1 MKDSFSSKSNS
12 INNEDYSF
20 LSEFSKIHNK
30 NKGKQ
35 VKKGKKGEISSKLD
49 KSQASISNKETDY
62 QTNLVKEDEKTKSAN
77 TFNAYSKVN
86 PAYNKQVNS
95 DREKLFFCN
104 NINMKVSNNQFLDY
118 VNSVSYMTFMNGSAN
133 NTNTYR
139 NIGGNVGN
147 VSNVSNINQ
156 IQFNN
161 FNFHNK
167 SSVNYSSNQHSQSKS
182 TLPSSYIQSFNFIFN
197 DKSQLLNLIYTNPNA
212 LLDYLTTIKSSSS
225 LLRTYITTSIL
236 YMKEILNLPNTHG
249 LIYMESILHLS
260 DSSLRLIFLKSLY
273 KNSLFLSKS
282 TLKMV
287 IYIINNCNDINE
299 QSEVV
304 LLIKSDFLQ
313 IGSTQIGSEII
324 KKIIFSFHSHANYH
338 IYSKIYE
345 NFDVLSNGKVSINI
359 VNSFILSYKNESS
372 SCKISFL
379 QSVKGKIIDL
389 INKNPGFK
397 VVLSLLREWSLVEN
411 EILFKILK
419 ENFVLFATGT
429 NSSRVIL
436 FSVKINVSISISIY
450 TYTVY
455 IMYITN
461 KPPRQF

>member
-1 MKDSFSSKSNS
+1 MKDSFSIKSNS
-12 INNEDYSF
+12 INNEDFSF

-35 VKKGKKGEISSKLD
+35 GKKSKKVEIASKLNN
-49 KSQASISNKETDY
+49 SHESLSNKETDY
-62 QTNLVKEDEKTKSAN
+62 KTKLVKEDEKTKSAN
-77 TFNAYSKVN
+77 TFNSYSLIN
-86 PAYNKQVNS
+86 LAYNNQKVNS
-95 DREKLFFCN
+95 DKEKLFFCN
-104 NINMKVSNNQFLDY
+104 NNMKVRNNHY
-118 VNSVSYMTFMNGSAN
+118 VNSVSYIVNGNGNGNGN
-133 NTNTYR
+133 NINTYR
-139 NIGGNVGN
+139 NIGGNIGN
-147 VSNVSNINQ
+147 LSNINQ

-167 SSVNYSSNQHSQSKS
+167 SSVNYSSNQQKHSF
-182 TLPSSYIQSFNFIFN
+182 IQSINFIFS
-197 DKSQLLNLIYTNPNA
+197 DKNQLLNFIYTNPNGVI
-212 LLDYLTTIKSSSS
+212 DYLITIKSSSS
-225 LLRTYITTSIL
+225 LLRTYINTSIN
-236 YMKEILNLPNTHG
+236 YMKDILNLPNTHG
-249 LIYMESILHLS
+249 FIYMERILHLS

-282 TLKMV
+282 TLRMV
-287 IYIINNCNDINE
+287 VYIINNCNDINE

-304 LLIKSDFLQ
+304 LMIKSDFLQ

-324 KKIIFSFHSHANYH
+324 NKIIFSFDSHANYH

-379 QSVKGKIIDL
+379 QSVKGKIVDL

-419 ENFVLFATGT
+419 ENFVMLASGT

-436 FSVKINVSISISIY
+436 FSVKINVSIVINISLFIY
-450 TYTVY
+450 TYAFIIY
-455 IMYITN
+455 INY
-461 KPPRQF
+461 KLPRQFS